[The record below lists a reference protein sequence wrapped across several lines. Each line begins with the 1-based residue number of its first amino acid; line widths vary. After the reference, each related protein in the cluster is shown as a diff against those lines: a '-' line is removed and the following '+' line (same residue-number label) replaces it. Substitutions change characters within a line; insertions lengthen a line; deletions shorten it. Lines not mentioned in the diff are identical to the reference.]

1 MSDIQQNPYSKKNLF
16 ITKTLGQFMYINKIT
31 EAESASYIGGKPAI
45 SQGISIPKSP
55 NGSLMSFYFTLQFPE
70 AHSLHGYTLSVF
82 AATDDF
88 NEDYTIP
95 EMLKIPLLGAIIPD
109 NFLSDSQ
116 KYFATLLFRNEE
128 KTYASDYP
136 TRIAMT
142 PLAFSHSKGSDVF
155 GWAGDKPKWL
165 MGDETP
171 AQYKGMALDFLFQV
185 HGEQS
190 FPIIDTAPAQQEM
203 DIFGKSKPRIK
214 RNYTLFNQN
223 EIYFF
228 GSRTEDVDDRVY
240 IITQCD

>member
-1 MSDIQQNPYSKKNLF
+1 
-16 ITKTLGQFMYINKIT
+16 MYINKLPKT
-31 EAESASYIGGKPAI
+31 ESASYIGGKPAI
-45 SQGISIPKSP
+45 PQGKSIPKSP

-70 AHSLHGYTLSVF
+70 AHSRYGYTLSVF

-95 EMLKIPLLGAIIPD
+95 EMLKAPLLGATIPD
-109 NFLSDSQ
+109 NFLRNYQ
-116 KYFATLLFRNEE
+116 EYFAAFLFRNEE
-128 KTYASDYP
+128 KVYASDYP
-136 TRIAMT
+136 IRIAMT

-171 AQYKGMALDFLFQV
+171 AQYKGTALDFLLQIYR
-185 HGEQS
+185 EQS
-190 FPIIDTAPAQQEM
+190 FPIIDTAPAQQEI
-203 DIFGKSKPRIK
+203 DIFGKSKPRTK

-223 EIYFF
+223 ELYFF

>member
-1 MSDIQQNPYSKKNLF
+1 
-16 ITKTLGQFMYINKIT
+16 MYLNKVT
-31 EAESASYIGGKPAI
+31 ETESASYIGGKPALPH
-45 SQGISIPKSP
+45 GVSIPKSP

-70 AHSLHGYTLSVF
+70 AHSLHGHTLSIF

-88 NEDYTIP
+88 NEDHTIP
-95 EMLKIPLLGAIIPD
+95 EMLKPPLFGATIPD
-109 NFLSDSQ
+109 SFLRDYQ
-116 KYFATLLFRNEE
+116 KYFAALLFRNEE

-136 TRIAMT
+136 IRIAMT

>member
-1 MSDIQQNPYSKKNLF
+1 
-16 ITKTLGQFMYINKIT
+16 
-31 EAESASYIGGKPAI
+31 
-45 SQGISIPKSP
+45 
-55 NGSLMSFYFTLQFPE
+55 MSFYFTLQFPE
-70 AHSLHGYTLSVF
+70 AHSLHGHTLSIF
-82 AATDDF
+82 AATEDF

-95 EMLKIPLLGAIIPD
+95 EMLKVPLSGAIIPD
-109 NFLSDSQ
+109 NFLSYYQ
-116 KYFATLLFRNEE
+116 KYFAVFLFRSED

-136 TRIAMT
+136 IRIAMT
-142 PLAFSHSKGSDVF
+142 PLAFSHSKGSNVF

-171 AQYKGMALDFLFQV
+171 AQYKGAALDFLLQV

-190 FPIIDTAPAQQEM
+190 FPIVDTAPAQQEM
-203 DIFGKSKPRIK
+203 DIFGKSKSRTK

-228 GSRTEDVDDRVY
+228 GSRTEKIDDRIY

>member
-1 MSDIQQNPYSKKNLF
+1 
-16 ITKTLGQFMYINKIT
+16 MYINKIT

-228 GSRTEDVDDRVY
+228 ASRTEDVDDRVY

>member
-1 MSDIQQNPYSKKNLF
+1 
-16 ITKTLGQFMYINKIT
+16 MYINRTQKT
-31 EAESASYIGGKPAI
+31 ESASYIGGKPALP
-45 SQGISIPKSP
+45 QGMSIPKSP

-70 AHSLHGYTLSVF
+70 AHSLHGHTLSIF
-82 AATDDF
+82 AATEDF

-95 EMLKIPLLGAIIPD
+95 EMLKIPLLGATIPD
-109 NFLSDSQ
+109 NFLSDYQ
-116 KYFATLLFRNEE
+116 KYFAAFLFKNEE
-128 KTYASDYP
+128 KTYANDYP
-136 TRIAMT
+136 IRVAMT

-171 AQYKGMALDFLFQV
+171 AQYKGAALDFLLQV

-190 FPIIDTAPAQQEM
+190 FPIIDTAPPQQEM
-203 DIFGKSKPRIK
+203 DIFGENKPRTK

-228 GSRTEDVDDRVY
+228 GSKTSAPDDRVY
-240 IITQCD
+240 IVTQCD

>member
-1 MSDIQQNPYSKKNLF
+1 
-16 ITKTLGQFMYINKIT
+16 
-31 EAESASYIGGKPAI
+31 
-45 SQGISIPKSP
+45 
-55 NGSLMSFYFTLQFPE
+55 MSFYFTLQFPE
-70 AHSLHGYTLSVF
+70 AHSLHGHTLSIF
-82 AATDDF
+82 AATEDF
-88 NEDYTIP
+88 NEDHTIP
-95 EMLKIPLLGAIIPD
+95 EMLKVPLSGAIIPD
-109 NFLSDSQ
+109 NFLSDYQ
-116 KYFATLLFRNEE
+116 KYFAVFLFRSED

-136 TRIAMT
+136 IRIAMT

-171 AQYKGMALDFLFQV
+171 AQYKGAALDFLLQV

-190 FPIIDTAPAQQEM
+190 FPIIDTAPPQQEM
-203 DIFGKSKPRIK
+203 DIFGKSKSRTK

-228 GSRTEDVDDRVY
+228 GSRTEKRDDRIY

>member
-1 MSDIQQNPYSKKNLF
+1 
-16 ITKTLGQFMYINKIT
+16 MYINKIP

-45 SQGISIPKSP
+45 PQGISIPKSP

-70 AHSLHGYTLSVF
+70 VHSLHGYTLSVF

-95 EMLKIPLLGAIIPD
+95 EMLKVPLLGATIPD
-109 NFLSDSQ
+109 HFLRNYQ
-116 KYFATLLFRNEE
+116 KYFAAFLFRNEE
-128 KTYASDYP
+128 KVYASDYP
-136 TRIAMT
+136 IRIAMT

-165 MGDETP
+165 MDDETP
-171 AQYKGMALDFLFQV
+171 DQYSGAALDFLLQV

-190 FPIIDTAPAQQEM
+190 FPIIDTAPAQQEL
-203 DIFGKSKPRIK
+203 DIFGGSKSRAK

-228 GSRTEDVDDRVY
+228 GSRTEDFDDRVY
-240 IITQCD
+240 IVTQCD

>member
-1 MSDIQQNPYSKKNLF
+1 
-16 ITKTLGQFMYINKIT
+16 
-31 EAESASYIGGKPAI
+31 
-45 SQGISIPKSP
+45 
-55 NGSLMSFYFTLQFPE
+55 
-70 AHSLHGYTLSVF
+70 
-82 AATDDF
+82 
-88 NEDYTIP
+88 
-95 EMLKIPLLGAIIPD
+95 
-109 NFLSDSQ
+109 
-116 KYFATLLFRNEE
+116 
-128 KTYASDYP
+128 
-136 TRIAMT
+136 MT

-171 AQYKGMALDFLFQV
+171 AQYKGAALGLLLQV

-190 FPIIDTAPAQQEM
+190 FPIIDIAPAQQEM
-203 DIFGKSKPRIK
+203 DIFGKSKSRTK

>member
-1 MSDIQQNPYSKKNLF
+1 
-16 ITKTLGQFMYINKIT
+16 MYINKIT
-31 EAESASYIGGKPAI
+31 EAESASYIGGKPALPH
-45 SQGISIPKSP
+45 GMSIPKSP

-82 AATDDF
+82 AATNDF

-116 KYFATLLFRNEE
+116 KYFAALLFRNEE

-136 TRIAMT
+136 IRIAMT

-171 AQYKGMALDFLFQV
+171 AQYKGMALDFLLQV

-203 DIFGKSKPRIK
+203 DIFGKSKFRTK

-228 GSRTEDVDDRVY
+228 ASRTEDVDDRVY